1 MDADKIT
8 NEKLVKL
15 ENRIKEIYK
24 EAAKDSQLS
33 AKEYFEHYK
42 TRWEKEY
49 QAYKDGKYTETQWE
63 LWQKNQLMRGER
75 YNAMQSAF
83 SQRAH
88 EANKIAAA
96 CVNDTTPTIYSINAN
111 YSAWQVN
118 EAFNDVSFMVYN
130 ENTVRRLMEGE
141 NHVEF
146 KTLGVTK
153 ADYKWNRDQITKV
166 LVSEI
171 LQGKPIDKMAS
182 GFLRVMERNQ
192 VAALRNART
201 AVTSAQNA
209 GRMDTFERAN
219 AQGINLKKEWIA
231 THDTRTRDSHG
242 FLDGV
247 RVECTESFPNEL
259 KFPGDPNGA
268 PAEVYNCR
276 CTMRAILPEINSEKR
291 KTYEEWEREN
301 TKIFEKSESNST
313 KNQNYKEVIYEPRFR
328 SKMRAKEEIKVRKIS
343 NLDFNLYVEKG
354 IVLKRR
360 ELWEIKSQAKKCAEL
375 LGVSMADLPDIN
387 ILFQNR
393 IGAIASYN
401 IVSNQIYSSRILGQK
416 KKLVNVQEECACA
429 NNKFSTLLHELIH
442 WQDAKRYRE
451 GGKSLKTEADV
462 NTYLQEL
469 RKNHLKELEKR
480 NIKSYNDVK
489 KISKYALKKFNAHE
503 YDEVY
508 TEYRVKEILRRNK
521 R

>member
-42 TRWEKEY
+42 TRWEKEH
-49 QAYKDGKYTETQWE
+49 QAYKDGKYTDIQWE

-111 YSAWQVN
+111 
-118 EAFNDVSFMVYN
+118 
-130 ENTVRRLMEGE
+130 
-141 NHVEF
+141 
-146 KTLGVTK
+146 
-153 ADYKWNRDQITKV
+153 YKWNRDQITKV

-247 RVECTESFPNEL
+247 KVECNESFPNGL